1 MYRIIFIDI
10 DGTLRNDKKE
20 ITERTKKAIC
30 EAKKKGIYI
39 VICSGRPG
47 KYVEEVSKASSASN
61 YVIACNGGEIYD
73 YEKKKTIY
81 VNPLK
86 AEEVMTLWYLA
97 EKYDTQLIMISNG
110 KRIVRKQTND
120 GTDIILEEPI
130 ENFVSHNPVTQCVF
144 SSLKLE
150 KIQQIKEEID
160 MVKDMEIV
168 NLSGCLVNDNLPKEK
183 PFFLDI
189 TCRGTSKGNAIKKL
203 CEYLKIDLKDSV
215 ALGDSYNDL
224 SMFEVVGHSVAMG
237 NVPEDIKKMVDEVTD
252 TNNKDGVAK
261 FVENLNKEVL

>member
-1 MYRIIFIDI
+1 
-10 DGTLRNDKKE
+10 
-20 ITERTKKAIC
+20 
-30 EAKKKGIYI
+30 
-39 VICSGRPG
+39 
-47 KYVEEVSKASSASN
+47 
-61 YVIACNGGEIYD
+61 
-73 YEKKKTIY
+73 
-81 VNPLK
+81 
-86 AEEVMTLWYLA
+86 
-97 EKYDTQLIMISNG
+97 
-110 KRIVRKQTND
+110 
-120 GTDIILEEPI
+120 
-130 ENFVSHNPVTQCVF
+130 
-144 SSLKLE
+144 
-150 KIQQIKEEID
+150 
-160 MVKDMEIV
+160 MEIV

>member
-1 MYRIIFIDI
+1 
-10 DGTLRNDKKE
+10 
-20 ITERTKKAIC
+20 
-30 EAKKKGIYI
+30 
-39 VICSGRPG
+39 
-47 KYVEEVSKASSASN
+47 
-61 YVIACNGGEIYD
+61 
-73 YEKKKTIY
+73 
-81 VNPLK
+81 
-86 AEEVMTLWYLA
+86 MTLWYLA